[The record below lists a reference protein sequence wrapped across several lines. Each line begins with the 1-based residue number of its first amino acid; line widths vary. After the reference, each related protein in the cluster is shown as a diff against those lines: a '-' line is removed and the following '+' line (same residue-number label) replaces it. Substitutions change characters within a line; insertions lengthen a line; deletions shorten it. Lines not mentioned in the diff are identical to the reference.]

1 MGLCLWVRT
10 RRIVRR
16 PVTAPHS
23 VAAAEG
29 LSLMPVLK
37 VDAVR
42 KKLVPIVPLFKA
54 FSRLAGLLTYPLHR
68 SLPGLWASGVISAS
82 V

>member
-42 KKLVPIVPLFKA
+42 KNLVPIVPLF
-54 FSRLAGLLTYPLHR
+54 SR
-68 SLPGLWASGVISAS
+68 
-82 V
+82 